1 MNILLDECVPFPLK
15 KLLKNHYTKTA
26 VEMGWSSLKNGKLL
40 QAAIKEGFDVLFTI
54 DKNIHQQQNI
64 KSFNITII
72 VFDVAR
78 SKTEL
83 LKPLLS
89 KFSALADS
97 LQKGKVYI
105 IK

>member
-1 MNILLDECVPFPLK
+1 MKILLDECFPIPLK
-15 KLLKNHYTKTA
+15 KFLKNYNAKTA

-40 QAAIKEGFDVLFTI
+40 SAGAKEGFDVLFTI
-54 DKNIHQQQNI
+54 DKNIHHQQNI
-64 KSFNITII
+64 KTFDIAVV

-83 LKPLLS
+83 IKPLLP
-89 KFSALADS
+89 KFFAMDGSIE
-97 LQKGKVYI
+97 KGKVYI